1 MKYIKVIGKFVKA
14 KFMGATD
21 EQATVAVLLAV
32 FILIM
37 LAVN

>member
-14 KFMGATD
+14 RFMGATD
-21 EQATVAVLLAV
+21 EQATAVVLLAA
-32 FILIM
+32 FILVA